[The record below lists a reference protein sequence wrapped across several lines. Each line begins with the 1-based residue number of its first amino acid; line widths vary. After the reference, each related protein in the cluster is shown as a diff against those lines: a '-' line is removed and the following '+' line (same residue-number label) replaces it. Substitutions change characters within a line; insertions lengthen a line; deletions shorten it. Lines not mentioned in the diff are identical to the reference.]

1 MGHLEHSCEPGVE
14 VKVAA
19 EFRPWGR
26 RDRRDTVSCVARADL
41 GPVYAQSL
49 EEKLVSFKVSRAL
62 HGPW

>member
-14 VKVAA
+14 VKAAA
-19 EFRPWGR
+19 EFRPWR
-26 RDRRDTVSCVARADL
+26 RRDTVSCVARADL

-62 HGPW
+62 DGSW